1 MSAPMVTAFRGHQL
15 LAAGPLREV
24 ARIVW
29 RAMKN
34 PSPSNVA
41 VLVFDD
47 ATGRVIDLEM
57 RGDESDMLAHLDAT
71 AQMRA
76 ESRADGESVGSP
88 DGLQGDD
95 ASTVEATPRGRG
107 RPKLGVVAREVTLL
121 PRHWE
126 WLATQ
131 PGGASVALRR
141 VVDAARR
148 TNADDDRA
156 KALRDAAFR
165 FMNATAGDLIH
176 FEEVLRA
183 LYRHDEVHFRA
194 LMDPWPADIRAYAG
208 RLAFPSSEIDERAT

>member
-1 MSAPMVTAFRGHQL
+1 MSAPMVTAFHGHQL
-15 LAAGPLREV
+15 LAAGSLREV
-24 ARIVW
+24 ARMVW

-34 PSPSNVA
+34 PSPSNAA

-57 RGDESDMLAHLDAT
+57 SSDEGDMLAHLDAT
-71 AQMRA
+71 AHMRA
-76 ESRADGESVGSP
+76 ESRAEGERVGSP
-88 DGLQGDD
+88 DGLRSDE
-95 ASTVEATPRGRG
+95 ASTAEATPRGRG

-126 WLATQ
+126 WLAKQ

-148 TNADDDRA
+148 THADDDRA
-156 KALRDAAFR
+156 KEYRDAAFT
-165 FMNATAGDLIH
+165 FMNAMAGDLIQ

-194 LMDPWPADIRAYAG
+194 LMDPWPADIRAYAV
-208 RLAFPSSEIDERAT
+208 RLAFPSSANRERST

>member
-29 RAMKN
+29 RAVKD

-57 RGDESDMLAHLDAT
+57 RGDERDMLAHLDAT
-71 AQMRA
+71 AHSSA
-76 ESRADGESVGSP
+76 EVRADGESAGGSARP
-88 DGLQGDD
+88 RDD
-95 ASTVEATPRGRG
+95 EVSTVEPTPRGRG

-156 KALRDAAFR
+156 KESRDAAFR
-165 FMNATAGDLIH
+165 FMNAMAGDLIQY
-176 FEEVLRA
+176 EEVLRA
-183 LYRHDEVHFRA
+183 LYRHDEVHFRE
-194 LMDPWPADIRAYAG
+194 LMDPWPTDIRAYAE
-208 RLAFPSSEIDERAT
+208 RLAFPSSANQERAT